1 MDWREVAAMRVARC
15 LASRFDNDA
24 LPTTSNDTPAMDT
37 PLTLKALRFSRLVE
51 TEDREALSG

>member
-1 MDWREVAAMRVARC
+1 MRVAHC
-15 LASRFDNDA
+15 LASRFESDA
-24 LPTTSNDTPAMDT
+24 LSTTRNDTPAMDT